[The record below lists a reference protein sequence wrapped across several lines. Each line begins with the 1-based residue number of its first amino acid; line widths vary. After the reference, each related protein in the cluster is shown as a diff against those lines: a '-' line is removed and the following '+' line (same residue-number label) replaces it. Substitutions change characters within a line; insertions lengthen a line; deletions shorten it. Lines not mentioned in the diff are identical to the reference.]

1 MSSDLPTPPDSAFG
15 DGRLLITEIL
25 GRESASILRPLEC
38 LTSDGDRYFIKT
50 RCSEK
55 LPLVCEW
62 VCSSL
67 AHALGLRCPPV
78 CIAWLPAPLV
88 NASVYSDYDI
98 VPGWAFGSQAVE
110 LADTFPKASTKDVPI
125 TERQQVLAFDHWI
138 HNSDRRDAN
147 PNLLWQ
153 APQKALWVIDHHL
166 TLSTAAIRD
175 AREFHIFRDDW
186 HSCWAGAHGDAIR
199 AWLAGG
205 RSQLESILAKLP
217 SEWVKDADAF
227 VQNIRILLARSL
239 P

>member
-1 MSSDLPTPPDSAFG
+1 MNSDIPTPPSSAFV

-25 GRESASILRPLEC
+25 GRETASILRPLEC
-38 LTSDGDRYFIKT
+38 QASDGQRYFIKIL
-50 RCSEK
+50 RSEM

-67 AHALGLRCPPV
+67 ATALGLRCPPV

-88 NASVYSDYDI
+88 NACIYSDYDL
-98 VPGWAFGSQAVE
+98 VAGWAFGSQAVD
-110 LADTFPKASTKDVPI
+110 LADTFPKASTKDIP
-125 TERQQVLAFDHWI
+125 TEERQRVLAFDHWI
-138 HNSDRRDAN
+138 NNSDRRDAN

-166 TLSTAAIRD
+166 TLSTTPVRNVQ
-175 AREFHIFRDDW
+175 ETHIFREDW
-186 HSCWAGAHGDAIR
+186 QACWAGTHGDEIR
-199 AWLAGG
+199 TWLAGG

-217 SEWVKDADAF
+217 AEWLKDTGDF
-227 VQNIRILLARSL
+227 VENVRILLSRPL